1 MSLRAAAAEG
11 RRHLNHQGER
21 AMKRV
26 KQATAAAAMAAAL
39 LFVGTG
45 AAQAG
50 TGSAGNAD
58 EGRVIVLEA
67 TEDDNCEDVG
77 GGTWCYGWGL
87 DSSGLKSCY
96 SNYFH
101 PTNRHSAWAS
111 IGSSQD
117 RDVQDAGLTAQ
128 AYAVAGHAFTC
139 NVKYN
144 PDAG

>member
-1 MSLRAAAAEG
+1 M
-11 RRHLNHQGER
+11 
-21 AMKRV
+21 

-50 TGSAGNAD
+50 TGSAEDAD
-58 EGRVIVLEA
+58 GRVIVREA
-67 TEDDNCEDVG
+67 TEADHCEDVG

-101 PTNRHSAWAS
+101 PANRHSAWAS
-111 IGSSQD
+111 IGASED
-117 RDVQDAGLTAQ
+117 RDVQDGGLTAR

-139 NVKYN
+139 HVKYN
-144 PDAG
+144 PDAS

>member
-1 MSLRAAAAEG
+1 MSLGAAAAEG

-50 TGSAGNAD
+50 TGSAEDAD
-58 EGRVIVLEA
+58 GRVIVREA
-67 TEDDNCEDVG
+67 TEADHCEDVG

-101 PTNRHSAWAS
+101 PANRHSAWAS
-111 IGSSQD
+111 IGASED
-117 RDVQDAGLTAQ
+117 RDVQDGGLTAR

-139 NVKYN
+139 HVKYN
-144 PDAG
+144 PDAS

>member
-1 MSLRAAAAEG
+1 
-11 RRHLNHQGER
+11 
-21 AMKRV
+21 MKRV
-26 KQATAAAAMAAAL
+26 KQASAAAVMAAAL

-50 TGSAGNAD
+50 TEAGDA
-58 EGRVIVLEA
+58 EESRVITREV
-67 TEDDNCEDVG
+67 TEDDKCEDVG

-111 IGSSQD
+111 IGSDQS
-117 RDVQDAGLTAQ
+117 RDVQDAGLTAR

-144 PDAG
+144 PDAS

>member
-1 MSLRAAAAEG
+1 MSLSAAVAEG

-50 TGSAGNAD
+50 TGSTGD
-58 EGRVIVLEA
+58 EDESRVIVREA
-67 TEDDNCEDVG
+67 TEDDQCEDVG
-77 GGTWCYGWGL
+77 GGTWCYGWSL
-87 DSSGLKSCY
+87 DGSGLKGCY

-111 IGSSQD
+111 IGGSED
-117 RDVQDAGLTAQ
+117 RDVQDGGVTAR

-144 PDAG
+144 PDAS